1 MKKSSETL
9 QDEGLIS
16 PLTRNDHQRLQD
28 LLLLATCLSIPVRE
42 PAVRDDNTR
51 LIAHIASEHSR
62 PKGVKPLA
70 IVADLGT
77 DEGVEKTAKNTLDHF
92 GRLDI
97 LVNNAAV
104 GVFTWLLHDTDM
116 KMFDDVFRINVRG
129 VYYLTKLLA
138 PALVESKGNIVNISS
153 IVATMVSVG
162 SLPYGMTKAALD
174 HFTRLISLEL
184 APKGVRVNTVN
195 ILVNN
200 AAVGVFT
207 WLLHETDMKMFD
219 DVFRINVRGV
229 YYLTKLLAPAL
240 VESKGNIVNISS
252 IVATMVSVGSL
263 PYGMTKAA
271 LDHFTRL
278 ISLELAP
285 KGVRVNTVS
294 PGVTVSEFVKRITGQ
309 SEEEYRAWLTS
320 FSNKI
325 PLGEPCVGSDIARMV
340 VHLASDHSRLVTG
353 TVIEVDGG
361 YRFNSSTNTPK
372 GVKPLAIV
380 ADLGTDEGVQK
391 IAKETLDH
399 FKRLDVLVNNA
410 GISVRTCIQLA
421 DMATFDE
428 VFNVNVR
435 GVYHLTKLLV
445 PALIEAGGNIVNV
458 SSISAT
464 VVAVGSLPYGMAK
477 AALDHFTRLVALE
490 LAPKGVRVNA
500 VSPGVTVSN
509 IVKRITGYTEDQYQS
524 WLSSVAPTIPMGEV
538 CQGSDIA
545 QMIVHLASDNSRLVT
560 GTVVPVDGGM
570 RFTSPGNLFTKQ
582 MK

>member
-1 MKKSSETL
+1 MNVDFTDKVVLVTGASAGIGESTALLFAKLGAKLSL
-9 QDEGLIS
+9 VG
-16 PLTRNDHQRLQD
+16 RNEANLR
-28 LLLLATCLSIPVRE
+28 
-42 PAVRDDNTR
+42 AV
-51 LIAHIASEHSR
+51 AAECEKH
-62 PKGVKPLA
+62 KGVKPLA

-77 DEGVEKTAKNTLDHF
+77 DEGVE
-92 GRLDI
+92 
-97 LVNNAAV
+97 
-104 GVFTWLLHDTDM
+104 
-116 KMFDDVFRINVRG
+116 
-129 VYYLTKLLA
+129 
-138 PALVESKGNIVNISS
+138 
-153 IVATMVSVG
+153 
-162 SLPYGMTKAALD
+162 
-174 HFTRLISLEL
+174 
-184 APKGVRVNTVN
+184 
-195 ILVNN
+195 
-200 AAVGVFT
+200 
-207 WLLHETDMKMFD
+207 
-219 DVFRINVRGV
+219 
-229 YYLTKLLAPAL
+229 
-240 VESKGNIVNISS
+240 
-252 IVATMVSVGSL
+252 
-263 PYGMTKAA
+263 
-271 LDHFTRL
+271 
-278 ISLELAP
+278 
-285 KGVRVNTVS
+285 
-294 PGVTVSEFVKRITGQ
+294 
-309 SEEEYRAWLTS
+309 
-320 FSNKI
+320 
-325 PLGEPCVGSDIARMV
+325 
-340 VHLASDHSRLVTG
+340 
-353 TVIEVDGG
+353 
-361 YRFNSSTNTPK
+361 
-372 GVKPLAIV
+372 
-380 ADLGTDEGVQK
+380 K

-560 GTVVPVDGGM
+560 GTVVAVDGGM